1 LPDILQLILFADD
14 TNLFAF
20 HSEPNTL
27 VQLVNHELELINTH
41 FKVNKHS
48 LNVDK
53 TVFMV
58 FTSARKKYDANVV
71 DNRIL
76 LNDKPLQ
83 QVFTTQCIRVYIN
96 EQLEAYANAKLGLI

>member
-1 LPDILQLILFADD
+1 MLQLILFADD

-20 HSEPNTL
+20 HRNLNTL
-27 VQLVNHELELINTH
+27 VQLVNRELALLNTY
-41 FKVNKHS
+41 FEVNKLS

-58 FTSARKKYDANVV
+58 FISARKKYDANVV

-76 LNDKPLQ
+76 LNNKPLQ
-83 QVFTTQCIRVYIN
+83 QVSTTKCLGVYIK
-96 EQLEAYANAKLGLI
+96 EH